1 MIRINLIGA
10 ERKVVKKRLAFGVE
24 QRVTSACAGIMLV
37 AVAGVGLRYWSL
49 RQESAGIDAA
59 LSTAQKETTRLH
71 SVIAQ
76 VQQFEQRKTQLQQR
90 VTLIE
95 QLRNEQAGPVHM
107 LDQISLA
114 LPPTLWLSEVKQTA
128 TAGEV
133 LIDGKSLSL
142 TGLSDFV
149 GNLEQSGYF
158 QRSIEIVSSTTEA
171 AGPQGETIRFQI
183 KALFKNPA
191 AEAAQATDD
200 AKATADAKTADEQLK
215 PKS

>member
-1 MIRINLIGA
+1 LIKINLIAG
-10 ERKVVKKRLAFGVE
+10 ERKVVKKSFAFGRG
-24 QRVTSACAGIMLV
+24 QQVTGACAGIMLL
-37 AVAGVGLRYWSL
+37 AVAGIGLRYWSIT
-49 RQESAGIDAA
+49 RESKQIDADLEA
-59 LSTAQKETTRLH
+59 AQKETTRLH

-95 QLRNEQAGPVHM
+95 ELRSAQAGPVHM

-114 LPPTLWLSEVKQTA
+114 LPSSLWLSEVKQTA

-149 GNLEQSGYF
+149 VNLEHSGYF
-158 QRSIEIVSSTTEA
+158 QRSIEIMSSVTETN
-171 AGPQGETIRFQI
+171 PQQGETIKFQI
-183 KALFKNPA
+183 KAVFKNPA
-191 AEAAQATDD
+191 EAATAEAAT
-200 AKATADAKTADEQLK
+200 KTAEAKDQAEQLK
-215 PKS
+215 QKS